1 MIQKSFFAKNK
12 KTWLVLSIGFF
23 LITLTLS
30 LVALFL
36 VFQSSKVVETTSNY
50 QPKASQEPATA
61 PIETG
66 VKIALPG
73 AKAFKALE
81 EDYQNPAS
89 LWFLVNKQRPLPRD
103 YTPSELTIPAVKTQE
118 WRSQDERSVRADI
131 TSYVVAMFK
140 EAQDNSLALTVL
152 SGYRSALTQEI
163 IYNNS
168 LARVGEEQTKQYIA
182 FPGQSEHQ
190 TGLVIDIATTPEE
203 CSLEWCFENTG
214 AGEWLRNNAH
224 RFGFILRYPK
234 EKETITG
241 YSYEPW
247 HFRFLGVDL
256 ATALHESGLTFEE
269 AWPFLEEALVK
280 TKDAG
285 LIKD

>member
-1 MIQKSFFAKNK
+1 MSRFYFFKKQKA
-12 KTWLVLSIGFF
+12 WLGISLGFF
-23 LITLTLS
+23 IVAFLLS
-30 LVALFL
+30 LVTISL
-36 VFQSSKVVETTSNY
+36 VARDNRENNSTFTS
-50 QPKASQEPATA
+50 QPKAT
-61 PIETG
+61 
-66 VKIALPG
+66 VKPEVSLVKPEITITLPG
-73 AKAFKALE
+73 AKPIKALE

-131 TSYVVAMFK
+131 ASYVVAMFK
-140 EAQDNSLALTVL
+140 EAQDNSLVLTIL

-168 LARVGEEQTKQYIA
+168 LVRVGEEQTKQYIA

-269 AWPFLEEALVK
+269 AWPFLEEALAK